1 MKLLNS
7 QFDLEGF
14 YSRLSSATERL
25 LMLDYDGTLAP
36 FTTDRD
42 CALPYPEIAVTLK
55 RLYGSDRA
63 RVVIISGRTVDAL
76 KKLLGSDDLP
86 ELWGCHGLERYTS
99 EGQYWIV
106 ELPEEMRQKLSEL
119 YNWTAE
125 ENLVN
130 FCEFKPSGGAFHWR
144 GLPADEADLIRDKV
158 IGRWEGVAQSSDL
171 ELLAFDGG
179 VEIRVAGTNKANPVD
194 QLLLEANNETVL
206 AYLGDDLTDEDAFRA
221 LKGRGLGVLV
231 RGELRDT
238 EADLWLEPPD
248 ELKAFLE
255 RWL

>member
-1 MKLLNS
+1 MKLLNN
-7 QFDLEGF
+7 QFDLEDF
-14 YSRLSSATERL
+14 YRRLSSANERL

-36 FTTDRD
+36 FTTERD
-42 CALPYPEIAVTLK
+42 HALPYPEIAVTLK
-55 RLYGSDRA
+55 RLYGSDRT

-76 KKLLGSDDLP
+76 KKLLDSDDLP
-86 ELWGCHGLERYTS
+86 ELWGCHGLERHTS
-99 EGQYWIV
+99 DGQYWIV
-106 ELPEEMRQKLSEL
+106 ELPDDMRQKLSEL

-144 GLPADEADLIRDKV
+144 GLPPDEAELIRDKV
-158 IGRWEGVAQSSDL
+158 NARWHDVAQTSDL

-194 QLLLEANNETVL
+194 QLLVEANDDTVL
-206 AYLGDDLTDEDAFRA
+206 AYLGDDQTDEDAFRA

-231 RGELRDT
+231 RGEIRDT
-238 EADLWLEPPD
+238 LADLWLEPPD